1 MKKTIVVLALLVSAF
16 FVYIKSWLNHPLP
29 QYEGEK
35 TLPVNERVDVFTDEF
50 GVPHIFAENEK
61 DLFFT
66 AGYIAARDRL
76 FQLSM
81 VSLAVNGE
89 LASVLGED
97 YLKTDIYL
105 RTWKIRETAEL
116 LVENMKRE
124 NRTLFESFCEGINY
138 RINGL
143 KNLSV
148 YLILKNTKKQ
158 FILIVFV
165 Y

>member
-1 MKKTIVVLALLVSAF
+1 MKTSTIILFILLLAFLF
-16 FVYIKSWLNHPLP
+16 FVKIWLNHPLP
-29 QYEGEK
+29 DYKGEK
-35 TLPVNERVDVFTDEF
+35 TLPVNKNVDVFTDDF
-50 GVPHIFAENEK
+50 GVPHIFAENE

-105 RTWKIRETAEL
+105 RTWKI
-116 LVENMKRE
+116 
-124 NRTLFESFCEGINY
+124 
-138 RINGL
+138 
-143 KNLSV
+143 
-148 YLILKNTKKQ
+148 KK
-158 FILIVFV
+158 LPNSW
-165 Y
+165 